1 MAAPPAKRQRRMV
14 VLSSDD
20 EAEAQTDD
28 EINAA
33 SKTLPGRTAQ
43 PKGSERGAL
52 MLTRNQTA
60 SKPRASLSLPSRSKS
75 RASRASAD
83 TPHNTGTGRGQRTP
97 SLSPEGRKKR
107 RKISDDASTSTSLY
121 SFFPRATEEQ
131 RWSTLKVETRPVP
144 EQKPEAFEDIDDLI
158 EDDYDSYDEI
168 FSQHIACGE
177 ANIQDGSVS
186 TPDRRKSALR
196 PSKVV
201 VKPSKPVSSAKRF
214 LMPASPDPTR
224 QDQRVK
230 TASGSTKDDQRP
242 WAERY
247 APSEL
252 DELAVHKKKVADVQS
267 WLTEVFMGRS
277 RRRLLVLR
285 GPAGSGKS
293 TTISLLSKAMGYD
306 IVEWKNPL
314 GFDYTAQGYTS
325 MGAQFE
331 EFLGRGDKFGTLDL
345 DDAPEI
351 PRTTRDSRRRIL
363 LIEEFPSTLGW
374 TSPALTAFRLSLQRY
389 LAANV
394 QPPRATSSP
403 KRVGIES
410 SPPVVII
417 VSETLLGT
425 TTGISDNFTVHRL
438 LGPEICNH
446 PGTSII
452 EFNRIAP
459 TLMSK
464 ALDLILKKEARHSQR
479 KRIPGPAVL
488 KRFSEMGDVRSAISS
503 LEFLCLRDD
512 NGDWGGRVAAKMKRS
527 ERNGVALTTM
537 ERESLEMVTQREAS
551 LGIFHAVGKVVYNK
565 REDAALAPEGSVK
578 LPPPPE
584 HLRHHERPKISQVSV
599 DDLINETGTDIQT
612 FISALHENYVPS
624 CDGPSFTDCLEGCI
638 ESLSESDILGRTT
651 RPSLQASRTGV
662 GAARGAF
669 QGDGASIDALRQDE
683 ISFQVAV
690 RGLLFALP
698 HPVKRRAAQ
707 PGSGGRA
714 GDAHKMFF
722 PTSLQLWR
730 QVEEVEGLV
739 DVCMRRWLNPSPS
752 TAAAGDGSAMLSRS
766 EGVESWSSRQ
776 ITRAAF
782 ADQEEHTHQPAT
794 TVTMMSREDA
804 LLQQLPYLT
813 MILGDQ
819 AEATELRK
827 ITRFQGA
834 GPPRDYIPDEDVDG
848 LDDPMESWATDRDPW
863 IPQKQAAQGR
873 KQQHSSS
880 TFGPKLSPPAGELA
894 EKLILSDDDI
904 EDD

>member
-1 MAAPPAKRQRRMV
+1 MQ
-14 VLSSDD
+14 
-20 EAEAQTDD
+20 
-28 EINAA
+28 
-33 SKTLPGRTAQ
+33 
-43 PKGSERGAL
+43 
-52 MLTRNQTA
+52 
-60 SKPRASLSLPSRSKS
+60 
-75 RASRASAD
+75 
-83 TPHNTGTGRGQRTP
+83 
-97 SLSPEGRKKR
+97 
-107 RKISDDASTSTSLY
+107 
-121 SFFPRATEEQ
+121 
-131 RWSTLKVETRPVP
+131 
-144 EQKPEAFEDIDDLI
+144 
-158 EDDYDSYDEI
+158 
-168 FSQHIACGE
+168 
-177 ANIQDGSVS
+177 
-186 TPDRRKSALR
+186 
-196 PSKVV
+196 
-201 VKPSKPVSSAKRF
+201 
-214 LMPASPDPTR
+214 
-224 QDQRVK
+224 
-230 TASGSTKDDQRP
+230 
-242 WAERY
+242 
-247 APSEL
+247 
-252 DELAVHKKKVADVQS
+252 
-267 WLTEVFMGRS
+267 
-277 RRRLLVLR
+277 RLLVLR
-285 GPAGSGKS
+285 GPAGSGKT

-314 GFDYTAQGYTS
+314 GFEYTAQGYTS

-331 EFLGRGDKFGTLDL
+331 DFLGRGDKFGTLDL

-351 PRTTRDSRRRIL
+351 PRTTKDSKVSSRRRIL
-363 LIEEFPSTLGW
+363 LIEEFPSTLSW
-374 TSPALTAFRLSLQRY
+374 TSPAFAAFRLSLQRY

-394 QPPRATSSP
+394 QPHRTNSLS

-425 TTGISDNFTVHRL
+425 TTAISDNFTVHRL

-459 TLMSK
+459 TFMSK
-464 ALDLILKKEARHSQR
+464 ALDLIVKKEARHSKR

-488 KRFSEMGDVRSAISS
+488 KKFSEMGDVRSAISS

-512 NGDWGGRVAAKMKRS
+512 TGDWGGRVAAKMKRS
-527 ERNGVALTTM
+527 DRNGVALTTM

-565 REDAALAPEGSVK
+565 REDAALAPEGSIK

-584 HLRHHERPKISQVSV
+584 HLRHHERPKISQVSI

-651 RPSLQASRTGV
+651 RQSLQASRTGV

-669 QGDGASIDALRQDE
+669 QGNGASIDTLRQDE

-698 HPVKRRAAQ
+698 YPVKRRVAQ
-707 PGSGGRA
+707 TGSGGRA

-739 DVCMRRWLNPSPS
+739 NVWMRRWLNPSPT
-752 TAAAGDGSAMLSRS
+752 TAAAGDGSGMLSKS

-782 ADQEEHTHQPAT
+782 ADQEDHTHQPAM
-794 TVTMMSREDA
+794 TVTMMSRDDA

-813 MILGDQ
+813 MILGDK

-827 ITRFQGA
+827 ITQFQGA
-834 GPPRDYIPDEDVDG
+834 GPQRDYIPDDDVDG
-848 LDDPMESWATDRDPW
+848 LDGLIESWAIDRDPW
-863 IPQKQAAQGR
+863 IPRKQETQWR
-873 KQQHSSS
+873 KQQNSSS
-880 TFGPKLSPPAGELA
+880 TFGPKLPPPVGELT